1 MTSPEKKKRKAD
13 DDEPRDD
20 TARAAKAAGVLGGIL
35 TVLAFAF
42 YGWKPGASVFIGSAI
57 AVANLLTMRA
67 IIRSVL
73 QAPPEE
79 EEDPADDAG
88 DTKTSQEHKAAGR
101 RGGVAWGVF
110 AVLKIVILF
119 GGVWFLLTKQL
130 VDPIPLVVGYG
141 VLPLGIAAS
150 SLFSSL
156 KPR

>member
-1 MTSPEKKKRKAD
+1 MTESPEKKKRKAD

-42 YGWKPGASVFIGSAI
+42 YGWKPGASVFIGAAI

-73 QAPPEE
+73 QAP
-79 EEDPADDAG
+79 EDEDETGEDG

-150 SLFSSL
+150 SLLSSL

>member
-1 MTSPEKKKRKAD
+1 MTSPEKKRKAD

-42 YGWKPGASVFIGSAI
+42 YGWKPGASVFVGAAI

-73 QAPPEE
+73 QAPPK
-79 EEDPADDAG
+79 EEDEPGEEG
-88 DTKTSQEHKAAGR
+88 DTRTSQEHKAAGR